1 MRAIAHS
8 PSFAKKVGVKQSVGK
23 DFEMADKKMK
33 KFGSGG
39 RTPPQ
44 PTAAEKAESQRQNEA
59 LKKIKVTPKEGKV
72 IDSANRSEGSGG
84 MAKGGKCY
92 AAGGGVTK
100 QMPTS
105 KEMGSMGMAKG
116 GKAKAK
122 SKGKAMMAAAMM
134 KDRIGRALA
143 ARGAE
148 APMSPAP
155 SAPMA
160 PAAPPMGGAPAMKKG
175 GMAKKMAKG
184 GGIERKGKTNT
195 KMVKM
200 AKGGGIE
207 RKGKTSTKMVK
218 MARGGM
224 KGCK

>member
-39 RTPPQ
+39 
-44 PTAAEKAESQRQNEA
+44 
-59 LKKIKVTPKEGKV
+59 
-72 IDSANRSEGSGG
+72 
-84 MAKGGKCY
+84 
-92 AAGGGVTK
+92 GVTK
-100 QMPTS
+100 QMPS
-105 KEMGSMGMAKG
+105 SAEMGSLNMAKG
-116 GKAKAK
+116 GSAKGKAKA
-122 SKGKAMMAAAMM
+122 KGKAMMAAAMM

-148 APMSPAP
+148 APMPPAP

-160 PAAPPMGGAPAMKKG
+160 PAAPMGGAPAMKKG
-175 GMAKKMAKG
+175 GKAKKYAKG
-184 GGIERKGKTNT
+184 GGIESKGKTNT

-200 AKGGGIE
+200 AKGGSIDGIAM
-207 RKGKTSTKMVK
+207 RGKTRCSGAK
-218 MARGGM
+218 
-224 KGCK
+224 